1 VDRAAT
7 LAVQARN
14 ARRTASIPPPLGAPQ
29 RATILKGFAALYP
42 ETLGDD
48 FFLPVRAITPVARA
62 APNELGVEQALDLSW
77 DSAYQPF
84 LAELRERYARTTQ
97 NQHAAVR
104 LLSARAS
111 VREKR
116 PVALLIHGYMT
127 GHYHVEQ
134 RLWPLGRVLR
144 SGHDVAL
151 FTLPFHGMRA
161 NPLRRG
167 PPEFPGADPRFSN
180 EGFRQVIGDLRNFVH
195 WLKEQGHP
203 AVGVMGMSL
212 GGYTAAL
219 LAFPVNWGTLRPY
232 GGVGISLNLIQHATV
247 PSSEVI
253 DEDQQ
258 DVVANAIH
266 DERDR
271 AAFIIMGGL
280 QAQYR
285 RFSVFG
291 QATFMPARAN
301 FFFSGR
307 STYILEAGLRYNVGS
322 SIDKTP

>member
-1 VDRAAT
+1 MRTVRWMSSV
-7 LAVQARN
+7 LALV
-14 ARRTASIPPPLGAPQ
+14 
-29 RATILKGFAALYP
+29 AL
-42 ETLGDD
+42 
-48 FFLPVRAITPVARA
+48 TPVVSA
-62 APNELGVEQALDLSW
+62 AQSNRLFENAWFWGAKAGLMNFSTGLETKTAPLVGAEWLITRNKAGLYLSAEQAFFTATGYVFDGNGQQVNVDLK
-77 DSAYQPF
+77 DS
-84 LAELRERYARTTQ
+84 
-97 NQHAAVR
+97 
-104 LLSARAS
+104 
-111 VREKR
+111 
-116 PVALLIHGYMT
+116 
-127 GHYHVEQ
+127 
-134 RLWPLGRVLR
+134 
-144 SGHDVAL
+144 
-151 FTLPFHGMRA
+151 
-161 NPLRRG
+161 RR
-167 PPEFPGADPRFSN
+167 
-180 EGFRQVIGDLRNFVH
+180 
-195 WLKEQGHP
+195 
-203 AVGVMGMSL
+203 
-212 GGYTAAL
+212 YTAAL

-253 DEDQQ
+253 SEDQQ